1 MSRIIYLISF
11 LNKINKFS
19 LIFMVVSGVTL
30 LVGVYF
36 YFDAIA
42 ILDDSEEK
50 TFKRYLKVTGIIL
63 AISMLG
69 TVLIPSKEEMYMMA
83 LTKGYETEDVYKMT
97 KDEIKGRIDYVFDR
111 IKELKNE
118 QKNKSN
124 I

>member
-1 MSRIIYLISF
+1 MSKIIYLISF
-11 LNKINKFS
+11 LNKINKVS

-30 LVGVYF
+30 FVGVYF

-83 LTKGYETEDVYKMT
+83 LTKDYEAEDAYKMT
-97 KDEIKGRIDYVFDR
+97 KDEVKGSIDYVFDR

-118 QKNKSN
+118 S
-124 I
+124 